1 MRSLGHSSQN
11 LEIIG
16 YETSRKVLIWGN
28 VKCSII

>member
-16 YETSRKVLIWGN
+16 YETSRKVLRWGN
-28 VKCSII
+28 LK